1 VKEKGE
7 NDINAYEQLMNVVVL
22 GKKRYCK
29 HMALGLV
36 NIQEQTSGV
45 ER

>member
-1 VKEKGE
+1 
-7 NDINAYEQLMNVVVL
+7 MNVVVL
-22 GKKRYCK
+22 GKKRYRK

-36 NIQEQTSGV
+36 NIQEQTGGV